1 MPKREGLQA
10 TTIATLQP
18 RVETIVWALV
28 VGLIAGVWISDG
40 PHWVTHAPR
49 PAIVSY
55 LVILAAVLTW
65 GCLRG
70 WRIGLHVG
78 QDGVIVRNFFRTY
91 RFTLAEVGCF
101 ADGLSLGAETR
112 HWWALRVVLR
122 DGRAVTAKG
131 TTRWGPP
138 TEKTLTAI
146 RKTAD
151 RYQIPAQLSGDS
163 GETRPLGGV
172 VPP

>member
-1 MPKREGLQA
+1 MPKRERLQA

-18 RVETIVWALV
+18 RVEAIVWTLL
-28 VGLIAGVWISDG
+28 VGLCAGLWMTDG

-49 PAIVSY
+49 PAMAAY

-70 WRIGLHVG
+70 WRIGLRID
-78 QDGVIVRNFFRTY
+78 QDRVMVRNFFRTH

-101 ADGLSLGAETR
+101 TDGLSLGAEAKYQ
-112 HWWALRVVLR
+112 WALSVVPR

-138 TEKTLTAI
+138 SKKTLTAI
-146 RKTAD
+146 RKAAD
-151 RYQIPAQLSGDS
+151 HYQIPAELTGIGPGDL
-163 GETRPLGGV
+163 RYLG
-172 VPP
+172 

>member
-1 MPKREGLQA
+1 MLTRMQLQT

-18 RVETIVWALV
+18 RVEAIVSTLCVCLLAGFLV
-28 VGLIAGVWISDG
+28 TDG

-49 PAIVSY
+49 PAIVAY

-70 WRIGLHVG
+70 WRIGLRVD
-78 QDGVIVRNFFRTY
+78 QDGVTVRNFVRTH
-91 RFTLAEVGCF
+91 RFTLAEVDCF
-101 ADGLSLGAETR
+101 TDGLSRGGEAKY
-112 HWWALRVVLR
+112 WWALCVVPR

-138 TEKTLTAI
+138 SKKTLTAI
-146 RKTAD
+146 RKAAD
-151 RYQIPAQLSGDS
+151 RYQIP
-163 GETRPLGGV
+163 GELTGLGPEDRRFLG
-172 VPP
+172 